1 MKKGLLIG
9 LALILVPLI
18 AFGVTKSQDTIYLA
32 KDEVVNDNYFTYGNT
47 ITIDGTVNGD
57 LMAFGNSVTVNGYV
71 LGDVIAGGTTV
82 TINGDVGGNIR
93 VAGNTVEINS
103 KVERNVNAFGSSVT
117 LGKDASVGWSFI
129 SGAGTT
135 DLRGTVTGNVQSYGG
150 DILLGNS
157 IGNNTIITL
166 DPESTLTV
174 ISSAVLDG
182 DLTYSGENDADIDSG
197 ATITGEILHK
207 ISTEGVQ
214 KATNFLNSYWLLFK
228 LIGLFAIL
236 FAGVIIVSFFP
247 NKLRHLLDI
256 SRATPATTLLSGI
269 LTLLLTPL
277 LIIILFIS
285 LIGVP
290 VGLILTAFYM
300 IAIYLSTVIV
310 GSLIGQ
316 YVFRLFKKDTA
327 SRSSLFWSMML
338 GVTIFYAVA
347 NVPIIG
353 WLIGLIGAIWGLGTI
368 VEHIRQHRGHSH
380 E

>member
-1 MKKGLLIG
+1 MKKGLLIA

-32 KDEVVNDNYFTYGNT
+32 EDEIVNDNYFTYGNT

-57 LMAFGNSVTVNGYV
+57 LIAFGNSITVNGAV
-71 LGDVIAGGTTV
+71 LGDVIAGATTI

-93 VAGNTVEINS
+93 AAGNTVEINS

-117 LGKDASVGWSFI
+117 LGKDASIGWSFI

-135 DLRGTVTGNVQSYGG
+135 NVRGEVAGNVQSYGG
-150 DILLGNS
+150 DILIGNS
-157 IGNNTIITL
+157 IGNNVIITL

-174 ISSAVLDG
+174 ISSAVISG
-182 DLTYSGENDADIDSG
+182 DLTYSGENEADIDSG
-197 ATITGEILHK
+197 ATITGETIHK

-214 KATNFLNSYWLLFK
+214 KATSFLSSYLLLFK

-247 NKLRHLLDI
+247 NKLRKLLDI
-256 SRATPATTLLSGI
+256 SRTTPATTLLSGI

-277 LIIILFIS
+277 LIVILLVS

-290 VGLILTAFYM
+290 VGLILTAFYV

-310 GSLIGQ
+310 GSLVGQ
-316 YVFRLFKKDTA
+316 YILQLFKKDTA

-338 GVTIFYAVA
+338 GTTIFYAA
-347 NVPIIG
+347 TNTPIIG
-353 WLIGLIGAIWGLGTI
+353 WLIGFIGTIWGLGTI
-368 VEHIRQHRGHSH
+368 VEHVRRHRGQVH